1 RADGRCVAGGPAAGS
16 PARHLSALDGGGP
29 PASQRL
35 TARAAVA
42 ASLEVRPDLA
52 LDLPRG
58 AAEAGRGWP
67 SPRSWEAVAT
77 LLAACDGAGASEE
90 ARAALVAG
98 AVGEGTA
105 LEFLSWLEHL
115 DLPDPEAALADP
127 P

>member
-1 RADGRCVAGGPAAGS
+1 VEGGYVGQGLAVGFPVPAL
-16 PARHLSALDGGGP
+16 HALDGGRP
-29 PASQRL
+29 TESQRL

-42 ASLEVRPDLA
+42 AFLEVRPDLV

-58 AAEAGRGWP
+58 AAESGRGWP

-77 LLAACDGAGASEE
+77 LLAACEGAGASEE
-90 ARAALVAG
+90 ARAALVAR

-105 LEFLSWLEHL
+105 REFLSWLEDL
-115 DLPDPEAALADP
+115 DLPDPERALAAP